1 MSIIDYIFFFFQN
14 RGRSLSMREVRSEH
28 LSKKLYVAMSIIIL
42 SLCSLS
48 IPLMVKSYNDYI
60 KANQALIEIQALQ
73 AVADLANKISRER
86 APANKV
92 MSSNQQ
98 DFAKHVLELKAY
110 RVNIDEQMRST
121 QKILKKSGFSNL
133 NLDLF
138 SQLEQ
143 ALAQG
148 RQQVDQYAALPR
160 EQRNAEKMDQAILK
174 MFTAWECSHDV
185 LKDVIAV
192 SEGKDTAISNFY
204 TQILLLADL
213 RDQAGRAASNVMAH
227 VTFEQPIP
235 ETNLARSLQTRK
247 QVMYLWELIDTLQPE
262 RDKTPEFKAL
272 HQAVYNEFLAK
283 GLLIVERLMN
293 ESIYHR
299 PYYLTGTQ
307 LTEVIVDKFTT
318 VVDLQNY
325 LLKYS
330 VEKATLEKRK
340 AKNVLL
346 TTVSISLV
354 SIIAALFTM
363 IYAQKRVFAPLIQ
376 AREILLDLSNS
387 SMRSNDL
394 ESKDQSAN
402 VHSLFTAIQQLKH
415 TLQQRDALEFRL
427 KNIAH
432 LDSLTGV
439 ANRYAL
445 NEYIKLLE
453 NQPTQF
459 SETCLMMMDIDYF
472 KQVNDVHGHLVGD
485 QVIQF
490 VAEKLKDNIRTSDL
504 LVRYGGDEFIVL
516 IENISMERALKIAEK
531 IRCEIYEAASMDS
544 TRSPDLSVTI
554 SIGVAIGAASW
565 TELLEKA
572 DRALFQ
578 AKEQGKNKVAS

>member
-1 MSIIDYIFFFFQN
+1 
-14 RGRSLSMREVRSEH
+14 MREIRSEY
-28 LSKKLYVAMSIIIL
+28 LSQKLYIAMSIIIL

-48 IPLMVKSYNDYI
+48 IPLIVKSYRDYN
-60 KANQALIEIQALQ
+60 KTNQALTEIQALQ

-86 APANKV
+86 APANKL

-98 DFAKHVLELKAY
+98 DFAKHVLELKLY
-110 RVNIDEQMRST
+110 RLTVDEQMKKT
-121 QKILKKSGFSNL
+121 LEVLKHSNL
-133 NLDLF
+133 PNLDL
-138 SQLEQ
+138 SLVDRLDE
-143 ALAQG
+143 ALTQG
-148 RQQVDQYAALPR
+148 RQQVDAYAALPR
-160 EQRNAEKMDQAILK
+160 EQRNAETMDQAILK
-174 MFTAWECSHDV
+174 MFNAWDRSHDV

-192 SEGKDTAISNFY
+192 SEGKDTAVSNFY
-204 TQILLLADL
+204 VQILLLADL

-227 VTFEQPIP
+227 VAFKQPIP

-262 RDKTPEFKAL
+262 RDKTEEFKVL

-307 LTEVIVDKFTT
+307 LTEAIVDKFST
-318 VVDLQNY
+318 VVELQKY

-330 VEKATLEKRK
+330 VEKATIEKRK
-340 AKNVLL
+340 AQNVLL
-346 TTVSISLV
+346 MTVSISLI
-354 SIIAALFTM
+354 SIFAALFTM
-363 IYAQKRVFAPLIQ
+363 IYARKRVFGPLIQ
-376 AREILLDLSNS
+376 AREILFDLSYS
-387 SMRSNDL
+387 SIRPNPMDT
-394 ESKDQSAN
+394 KDQPAN
-402 VHSLFTAIQQLKH
+402 MYSLFTAIQQLKQ

-459 SETCLMMMDIDYF
+459 SETCLMVIDIDHF
-472 KQVNDVHGHLVGD
+472 KQVNDVYGHLMGD

-490 VAEKLKDNIRTSDL
+490 VAEKLKENIRTSDL

-516 IENISMERALKIAEK
+516 IENVGMERALKIAEK
-531 IRCEIYEAASMDS
+531 IRSEIYEAKSVDNV
-544 TRSPDLSVTI
+544 RCPDLKVSI
-554 SIGVAIGAASW
+554 SIGVAIGATSW
-565 TELLEKA
+565 MALLEKA

>member
-1 MSIIDYIFFFFQN
+1 
-14 RGRSLSMREVRSEH
+14 MREIRSEY
-28 LSKKLYVAMSIIIL
+28 LSQKLYIAMSIIIL

-48 IPLMVKSYNDYI
+48 IPLIVKSYRDYN
-60 KANQALIEIQALQ
+60 KTNQALTEIQALQ

-86 APANKV
+86 APANKL

-98 DFAKHVLELKAY
+98 DFAKHVLELKLY
-110 RVNIDEQMRST
+110 RLTVDEQMKKT
-121 QKILKKSGFSNL
+121 LEVLKHSNL
-133 NLDLF
+133 PNLDL
-138 SQLEQ
+138 SLVDRLDE
-143 ALAQG
+143 ALTQG
-148 RQQVDQYAALPR
+148 RQQVDAYAALPR
-160 EQRNAEKMDQAILK
+160 EQRNAETMDQAILK
-174 MFTAWECSHDV
+174 MFNAWDRSHDV

-192 SEGKDTAISNFY
+192 SEGKDTAVSNFY
-204 TQILLLADL
+204 VQILLLADL

-227 VTFEQPIP
+227 VAFKQPIP

-262 RDKTPEFKAL
+262 RDKTEEFKVL

-307 LTEVIVDKFTT
+307 LTEAIVDKFST
-318 VVDLQNY
+318 VVELQNY

-330 VEKATLEKRK
+330 VEKAIIEKHK
-340 AKNVLL
+340 AQNILL
-346 TTVSISLV
+346 TTVGISLI
-354 SIIAALFTM
+354 SIFAALFTM
-363 IYAQKRVFAPLIQ
+363 IYARKRVFSPLIQ
-376 AREILLDLSNS
+376 AREILFDLSHS
-387 SMRSNDL
+387 SIRPNPMDT
-394 ESKDQSAN
+394 KDQPAN
-402 VHSLFTAIQQLKH
+402 MYSLFTAIQQLKQ

-459 SETCLMMMDIDYF
+459 SETCLMVIDIDHF
-472 KQVNDVHGHLVGD
+472 KQVNDVYGHLMGD

-490 VAEKLKDNIRTSDL
+490 VAEKLKENIRTSDL

-516 IENISMERALKIAEK
+516 IENVGMERALKIAEK
-531 IRCEIYEAASMDS
+531 IRSEIYEAKPLDNV
-544 TRSPDLSVTI
+544 RCPDLKVSI
-554 SIGVAIGAASW
+554 SIGVAIGATSW
-565 TELLEKA
+565 MALLEKA

-578 AKEQGKNKVAS
+578 AKEQGKNKVVAYSVDEVNESYYI

>member
-1 MSIIDYIFFFFQN
+1 
-14 RGRSLSMREVRSEH
+14 MREIRSEY
-28 LSKKLYVAMSIIIL
+28 LSQKLYIAMSIIIL

-48 IPLMVKSYNDYI
+48 IPLIVKSYRDYN
-60 KANQALIEIQALQ
+60 KTNQALTEIQALQ

-86 APANKV
+86 APANKL

-98 DFAKHVLELKAY
+98 DFARHVLELKLY
-110 RVNIDEQMRST
+110 RLTVDEQMKKT
-121 QKILKKSGFSNL
+121 LEVLKHSNL
-133 NLDLF
+133 PNLDLSLF
-138 SQLEQ
+138 DRLDE
-143 ALAQG
+143 ALTQG
-148 RQQVDQYAALPR
+148 RQQVDAYAALPR
-160 EQRNAEKMDQAILK
+160 EQRNAETMDQAILK
-174 MFTAWECSHDV
+174 MFSAWDRSHDV

-192 SEGKDTAISNFY
+192 SEGKDTAVSNFY
-204 TQILLLADL
+204 VQILLLADL

-227 VTFEQPIP
+227 VAFKQPIP
-235 ETNLARSLQTRK
+235 ETNLARSLQTRR

-262 RDKTPEFKAL
+262 RDKTEEFKVL

-307 LTEVIVDKFTT
+307 LTEAIVDKFST
-318 VVDLQNY
+318 VVELQNY

-330 VEKATLEKRK
+330 VEKAIIEKHK
-340 AKNVLL
+340 AQNILL
-346 TTVSISLV
+346 TTVGISLI
-354 SIIAALFTM
+354 SIFAALFTM
-363 IYAQKRVFAPLIQ
+363 IYARKRVFSPLIQ
-376 AREILLDLSNS
+376 AREILFDLSHS
-387 SMRSNDL
+387 SIRPNPMDT
-394 ESKDQSAN
+394 KDQPAN
-402 VHSLFTAIQQLKH
+402 MYSLFTAIQQLKQ

-459 SETCLMMMDIDYF
+459 SETCLMVIDIDHF
-472 KQVNDVHGHLVGD
+472 KQVNDVYGHLMGD

-490 VAEKLKDNIRTSDL
+490 VAEKLKENIRTSDL

-516 IENISMERALKIAEK
+516 IENIGMERALKIAEK
-531 IRCEIYEAASMDS
+531 IRSEIYEAKPLDNV
-544 TRSPDLSVTI
+544 RCPDLKVSI
-554 SIGVAIGAASW
+554 SIGVAIGATSW
-565 TELLEKA
+565 MALLEKA

>member
-1 MSIIDYIFFFFQN
+1 
-14 RGRSLSMREVRSEH
+14 MREIRSEY
-28 LSKKLYVAMSIIIL
+28 LSQKLYIAMSIIIL

-48 IPLMVKSYNDYI
+48 IPLIVKSYRDYN
-60 KANQALIEIQALQ
+60 KTNQALTEIQALQ

-86 APANKV
+86 APANKL

-98 DFAKHVLELKAY
+98 DFAKHVLELKLY
-110 RVNIDEQMRST
+110 RLTVDEQMKKT
-121 QKILKKSGFSNL
+121 LEVLKHSNL
-133 NLDLF
+133 PNLDL
-138 SQLEQ
+138 SLVDRLDE
-143 ALAQG
+143 ALTQG
-148 RQQVDQYAALPR
+148 RQQVDAYAALPR
-160 EQRNAEKMDQAILK
+160 EQRNAETMDQAILK
-174 MFTAWECSHDV
+174 MFSAWDRSHDV

-192 SEGKDTAISNFY
+192 SEGKDTAVSNFY
-204 TQILLLADL
+204 VQILLLADL

-227 VTFEQPIP
+227 VAFKQPIP

-262 RDKTPEFKAL
+262 RDKTEEFKVL

-307 LTEVIVDKFTT
+307 LTEAIVDKFST
-318 VVDLQNY
+318 VVELQNY

-330 VEKATLEKRK
+330 VEKAIIEKHK
-340 AKNVLL
+340 AQNILL
-346 TTVSISLV
+346 TTVGISLI
-354 SIIAALFTM
+354 SIFAALFTM
-363 IYAQKRVFAPLIQ
+363 SYARKRVFSPLIQ
-376 AREILLDLSNS
+376 AREILFDLSHS
-387 SMRSNDL
+387 SIRPNPMDT
-394 ESKDQSAN
+394 KDQPAN
-402 VHSLFTAIQQLKH
+402 MYSLFTAIQQLKQ

-459 SETCLMMMDIDYF
+459 SETCLMVIDIDHF
-472 KQVNDVHGHLVGD
+472 KQVNDVYGHLMGD

-490 VAEKLKDNIRTSDL
+490 VAEKLKENIRTSDL

-516 IENISMERALKIAEK
+516 IENVGMERALKIAEK
-531 IRCEIYEAASMDS
+531 IRAEIYEAKSVDNL
-544 TRSPDLSVTI
+544 RCPDLKVSISI
-554 SIGVAIGAASW
+554 SIGVAIGATSW
-565 TELLEKA
+565 MALLEKA

>member
-1 MSIIDYIFFFFQN
+1 
-14 RGRSLSMREVRSEH
+14 MREIRSEY
-28 LSKKLYVAMSIIIL
+28 LSQKLYIAMSIIIL

-48 IPLMVKSYNDYI
+48 IPLMVKSYRDYI
-60 KANQALIEIQALQ
+60 KTNQALTEIQALQ

-86 APANKV
+86 APANKL

-98 DFAKHVLELKAY
+98 DFAKHVLELKLY
-110 RVNIDEQMRST
+110 RLTVDEQMKKT
-121 QKILKKSGFSNL
+121 LEVLKHSNL
-133 NLDLF
+133 PNLDL
-138 SQLEQ
+138 SLVDRLDE
-143 ALAQG
+143 ALTQG
-148 RQQVDQYAALPR
+148 RQQVDAYAALPR
-160 EQRNAEKMDQAILK
+160 EQRNAENMDQAILK
-174 MFTAWECSHDV
+174 MFSAWDRSHDV

-192 SEGKDTAISNFY
+192 SEGKDTAVSNFY
-204 TQILLLADL
+204 VQILLLADL

-227 VTFEQPIP
+227 VAFKQPIP

-262 RDKTPEFKAL
+262 RDKTEEFKVL

-307 LTEVIVDKFTT
+307 LTEAIVDKFST
-318 VVDLQNY
+318 VVELQNY

-330 VEKATLEKRK
+330 VEKAIIEKHK
-340 AKNVLL
+340 AQNILL
-346 TTVSISLV
+346 TTVGISLI
-354 SIIAALFTM
+354 SIFAALFTM
-363 IYAQKRVFAPLIQ
+363 IYARKRVFSPLIQ
-376 AREILLDLSNS
+376 AREILFDLSHS
-387 SMRSNDL
+387 SIRPNPMDT
-394 ESKDQSAN
+394 KDQPAN
-402 VHSLFTAIQQLKH
+402 MYSLFTAIQQLKQ

-459 SETCLMMMDIDYF
+459 SETCLMVIDIDHF
-472 KQVNDVHGHLVGD
+472 KQVNDVYGHLMGD

-490 VAEKLKDNIRTSDL
+490 VAEKLKENIRTSDL

-516 IENISMERALKIAEK
+516 IENVGMERALKIAEK
-531 IRCEIYEAASMDS
+531 IRSEIYEAKSVDNV
-544 TRSPDLSVTI
+544 RCPDLKVSI
-554 SIGVAIGAASW
+554 SIGVAIGATSW
-565 TELLEKA
+565 MALLEKA

>member
-1 MSIIDYIFFFFQN
+1 
-14 RGRSLSMREVRSEH
+14 MREIRSEY
-28 LSKKLYVAMSIIIL
+28 LSQKLYIAMSIIIL

-48 IPLMVKSYNDYI
+48 IPLIVKSYRDYN
-60 KANQALIEIQALQ
+60 KTNQALTEIQALQ

-86 APANKV
+86 APANKL

-98 DFAKHVLELKAY
+98 DFAKHVLELKLY
-110 RVNIDEQMRST
+110 RLTVDEQMKKT
-121 QKILKKSGFSNL
+121 LEVLKHSNL
-133 NLDLF
+133 PNLDLSLF
-138 SQLEQ
+138 DRLDE
-143 ALAQG
+143 ALTQG
-148 RQQVDQYAALPR
+148 RQQVDAYAALPR
-160 EQRNAEKMDQAILK
+160 EQRNAETMDQAILK
-174 MFTAWECSHDV
+174 MFNAWDRSHDV

-192 SEGKDTAISNFY
+192 SEGKDTAVSNFY
-204 TQILLLADL
+204 VQILLLADL

-227 VTFEQPIP
+227 VAFKQPIP

-262 RDKTPEFKAL
+262 RDKTEEFKVL

-307 LTEVIVDKFTT
+307 LTEAIVDKFST
-318 VVDLQNY
+318 VVELQNY

-330 VEKATLEKRK
+330 VEKAIIEKHK
-340 AKNVLL
+340 AQNILL
-346 TTVSISLV
+346 TTVGISLI
-354 SIIAALFTM
+354 SIFAALFTM
-363 IYAQKRVFAPLIQ
+363 IYARKRVFSPLIQ
-376 AREILLDLSNS
+376 AREILFDLSHS
-387 SMRSNDL
+387 SIRPNPMDT
-394 ESKDQSAN
+394 KDQPAN
-402 VHSLFTAIQQLKH
+402 MYSLFTAIQQLKQ

-459 SETCLMMMDIDYF
+459 SETCLMVIDIDHF
-472 KQVNDVHGHLVGD
+472 KQVNDVYGHLMGD

-490 VAEKLKDNIRTSDL
+490 VAEKLKENIRTSDL

-516 IENISMERALKIAEK
+516 IENVGMERALKIAEK
-531 IRCEIYEAASMDS
+531 IRSEIYEAKSVDNV
-544 TRSPDLSVTI
+544 RCPDLKVSI
-554 SIGVAIGAASW
+554 SIGVVIGATSW
-565 TELLEKA
+565 MALLEKA

-578 AKEQGKNKVAS
+578 AKEQGKNKVVAYSVDEVNESYYI

>member
-1 MSIIDYIFFFFQN
+1 
-14 RGRSLSMREVRSEH
+14 MRKIRSEY
-28 LSKKLYVAMSIIIL
+28 LSQKLYIAMSIIIM

-48 IPLMVKSYNDYI
+48 IPLIVKSYRDYN
-60 KANQALIEIQALQ
+60 KTNQALTEIQALQ

-86 APANKV
+86 APANKL

-98 DFAKHVLELKAY
+98 DFAKHVLELKLY
-110 RVNIDEQMRST
+110 RLTVDEQMKKT
-121 QKILKKSGFSNL
+121 LEVLKHSNL
-133 NLDLF
+133 PNLDLSLF
-138 SQLEQ
+138 DRLDE
-143 ALAQG
+143 ALTQG
-148 RQQVDQYAALPR
+148 RQQVDAYAALPR
-160 EQRNAEKMDQAILK
+160 EQRNAETMDQAILK
-174 MFTAWECSHDV
+174 MFNAWDRSHDV

-192 SEGKDTAISNFY
+192 SEGKDTAVSNFY
-204 TQILLLADL
+204 VQILLLADL

-227 VTFEQPIP
+227 VAFKQPIP

-262 RDKTPEFKAL
+262 RDKTEEFKVL

-307 LTEVIVDKFTT
+307 LTEAIVDKFST
-318 VVDLQNY
+318 VVELQNY

-330 VEKATLEKRK
+330 VEKAIIEKHK
-340 AKNVLL
+340 AQNILL
-346 TTVSISLV
+346 TTVGISLI
-354 SIIAALFTM
+354 SIFAALFTM
-363 IYAQKRVFAPLIQ
+363 IYARKRVFSPLIQ
-376 AREILLDLSNS
+376 AREILFDLSHS
-387 SMRSNDL
+387 SIRPNPMDT
-394 ESKDQSAN
+394 KDQPAN
-402 VHSLFTAIQQLKH
+402 MYSLFTAIQQLKQ

-459 SETCLMMMDIDYF
+459 SETCLMVIDIDHF
-472 KQVNDVHGHLVGD
+472 KQVNDVYGHLMGD

-490 VAEKLKDNIRTSDL
+490 VAEKLKENIRTSDL

-516 IENISMERALKIAEK
+516 IENVGMERALKIAEK
-531 IRCEIYEAASMDS
+531 IRSEIYEAKSVDS
-544 TRSPDLSVTI
+544 VRCPDLKVSI
-554 SIGVAIGAASW
+554 SIGVAIGATSW
-565 TELLEKA
+565 MALLEKA

>member
-1 MSIIDYIFFFFQN
+1 
-14 RGRSLSMREVRSEH
+14 MREIRSEY
-28 LSKKLYVAMSIIIL
+28 LSQKLYIAMSIIIL

-48 IPLMVKSYNDYI
+48 IPLMVKSYRDYI
-60 KANQALIEIQALQ
+60 KTNQALTEIQALQ

-86 APANKV
+86 APANKL

-98 DFAKHVLELKAY
+98 DFAKHVLELKLY
-110 RVNIDEQMRST
+110 RLTVDEQMKKT
-121 QKILKKSGFSNL
+121 LEVLKHSNL
-133 NLDLF
+133 PNLDLSLF
-138 SQLEQ
+138 DRLDE
-143 ALAQG
+143 ALMQG
-148 RQQVDQYAALPR
+148 RQQVDAYAALPR
-160 EQRNAEKMDQAILK
+160 EQRNAEKMDQAILE
-174 MFTAWECSHDV
+174 MFNAWEHSHDV

-192 SEGKDTAISNFY
+192 SEGKDTAVSNFY
-204 TQILLLADL
+204 VQILLLADL

-227 VTFEQPIP
+227 VAFKQPIP

-262 RDKTPEFKAL
+262 RDKTEEFKVL

-307 LTEVIVDKFTT
+307 LTEAIVDKFST
-318 VVDLQNY
+318 VVELQNY

-330 VEKATLEKRK
+330 VEKAIIEKHK
-340 AKNVLL
+340 AQNILL
-346 TTVSISLV
+346 TTVGISLI
-354 SIIAALFTM
+354 SIFAALFTM
-363 IYAQKRVFAPLIQ
+363 IYARKRVFSPLIQ
-376 AREILLDLSNS
+376 AREILFDLSHS
-387 SMRSNDL
+387 SIRPNPMDT
-394 ESKDQSAN
+394 KDQPAN
-402 VHSLFTAIQQLKH
+402 VYSLFTAIQQLKQ

-439 ANRYAL
+439 ANCYAL

-459 SETCLMMMDIDYF
+459 SETCLMVIDIDHF
-472 KQVNDVHGHLVGD
+472 KQVNDVYGHLMGD

-490 VAEKLKDNIRTSDL
+490 VAEKLKENIRTSDL

-516 IENISMERALKIAEK
+516 IENVGMERALKIAEK
-531 IRCEIYEAASMDS
+531 IRSEIYEAKSVDNV
-544 TRSPDLSVTI
+544 RCPDLKVSI
-554 SIGVAIGAASW
+554 SIGVAIGATSW
-565 TELLEKA
+565 MALLEKA

>member
-1 MSIIDYIFFFFQN
+1 
-14 RGRSLSMREVRSEH
+14 MREIRSEY
-28 LSKKLYVAMSIIIL
+28 LSQKLYIAMSIIIL

-48 IPLMVKSYNDYI
+48 IPLMVKSYRDYI
-60 KANQALIEIQALQ
+60 KTNQALTEIQALQ

-86 APANKV
+86 APANKL

-98 DFAKHVLELKAY
+98 DFAQHVLELKLY
-110 RVNIDEQMRST
+110 RLTVDEQM
-121 QKILKKSGFSNL
+121 QKTLEVLKHSNL
-133 NLDLF
+133 PNLDLSLF
-138 SQLEQ
+138 DRLDE
-143 ALAQG
+143 ALTQG
-148 RQQVDQYAALPR
+148 RQQVDAYAALPR
-160 EQRNAEKMDQAILK
+160 EQRNAETMDQAILK
-174 MFTAWECSHDV
+174 MFNAWDRSHDV

-192 SEGKDTAISNFY
+192 SEGKDTAVSNFY
-204 TQILLLADL
+204 VQILLLADL

-227 VTFEQPIP
+227 VAFKQPIP

-262 RDKTPEFKAL
+262 RDKTEEFKVL

-307 LTEVIVDKFTT
+307 LTEAIVDKFST
-318 VVDLQNY
+318 VVELQNY

-330 VEKATLEKRK
+330 VEKAIIEKHK
-340 AKNVLL
+340 AQNILL
-346 TTVSISLV
+346 TTVGISLI
-354 SIIAALFTM
+354 SIFAALFTM
-363 IYAQKRVFAPLIQ
+363 IYARKRVFSPLIQ
-376 AREILLDLSNS
+376 AREILFDLSHS
-387 SMRSNDL
+387 SIRPNPMDT
-394 ESKDQSAN
+394 KDQPAN
-402 VHSLFTAIQQLKH
+402 MYSLFTAIQQLKQ

-459 SETCLMMMDIDYF
+459 SETCLMVIDIDHF
-472 KQVNDVHGHLVGD
+472 KQVNDVYGHLIGD

-490 VAEKLKDNIRTSDL
+490 VAEKLKENIRTSDL

-516 IENISMERALKIAEK
+516 IENVGMERALKIAEK
-531 IRCEIYEAASMDS
+531 IRSEIYEAKSVDNV
-544 TRSPDLSVTI
+544 RCPDLKVSI
-554 SIGVAIGAASW
+554 SIGVAIGATSW
-565 TELLEKA
+565 MALLEKA

-578 AKEQGKNKVAS
+578 AKEQGKNKVVAYSVDEVNESYYI

>member
-1 MSIIDYIFFFFQN
+1 
-14 RGRSLSMREVRSEH
+14 MREIRSEY
-28 LSKKLYVAMSIIIL
+28 LSQKLYIAMSIIIL

-48 IPLMVKSYNDYI
+48 IPLIVKSYRDYN
-60 KANQALIEIQALQ
+60 KTNQALTEIQALQ

-86 APANKV
+86 APANKL

-98 DFAKHVLELKAY
+98 DFAQHVLELKLY
-110 RVNIDEQMRST
+110 RLTVDEQM
-121 QKILKKSGFSNL
+121 QKTLEVLKHSNL
-133 NLDLF
+133 PNLDLSLF
-138 SQLEQ
+138 DHLDE
-143 ALAQG
+143 ALTQG
-148 RQQVDQYAALPR
+148 RQQVDAYAALPR
-160 EQRNAEKMDQAILK
+160 EQRNAETMDQAILK
-174 MFTAWECSHDV
+174 MFNAWDRSHDV

-192 SEGKDTAISNFY
+192 SEGKDTAVSNFY
-204 TQILLLADL
+204 VQILLLADL

-227 VTFEQPIP
+227 VAFKQPIP

-262 RDKTPEFKAL
+262 RDKTEEFKVL

-307 LTEVIVDKFTT
+307 LTEAIVDKFST
-318 VVDLQNY
+318 VVELQNY

-330 VEKATLEKRK
+330 VQKAIIEKHK
-340 AKNVLL
+340 AQNILL
-346 TTVSISLV
+346 TTVGISLI
-354 SIIAALFTM
+354 SIFAVLFTM
-363 IYAQKRVFAPLIQ
+363 IYARKRVFSPLIQ
-376 AREILLDLSNS
+376 AREILFDLSHS
-387 SMRSNDL
+387 SIRPNPMDT
-394 ESKDQSAN
+394 KDQPAN
-402 VHSLFTAIQQLKH
+402 MYSLFTAIQQLKQ

-459 SETCLMMMDIDYF
+459 SETCLMVIDIDHF
-472 KQVNDVHGHLVGD
+472 KQVNDVYGHLMGD

-490 VAEKLKDNIRTSDL
+490 VAEKLKENIRTSDL

-516 IENISMERALKIAEK
+516 IENVGMERALKIAEK
-531 IRCEIYEAASMDS
+531 IRSEIYEAKSVDNV
-544 TRSPDLSVTI
+544 RCPDLKVSI
-554 SIGVAIGAASW
+554 SIGVAIGATSW
-565 TELLEKA
+565 MALLEKA

-578 AKEQGKNKVAS
+578 AKEQGKNKVVAYSVDEVNESYYI

>member
-1 MSIIDYIFFFFQN
+1 
-14 RGRSLSMREVRSEH
+14 MREIRSEY
-28 LSKKLYVAMSIIIL
+28 LSQKLYIAMSIIIL

-48 IPLMVKSYNDYI
+48 IPLMVKSYRDYI
-60 KANQALIEIQALQ
+60 KTNQALTEIQALQ

-86 APANKV
+86 APANKL

-98 DFAKHVLELKAY
+98 DFAKHVLELKLY
-110 RVNIDEQMRST
+110 RLTVDEQM
-121 QKILKKSGFSNL
+121 QKTLEVLKHSNL
-133 NLDLF
+133 PNSDLSLFDRLD
-138 SQLEQ
+138 E
-143 ALAQG
+143 ALTQG
-148 RQQVDQYAALPR
+148 RQQVDAYAALPR
-160 EQRNAEKMDQAILK
+160 EQRNAETMDQAILK
-174 MFTAWECSHDV
+174 MFSAWDRSHDV

-192 SEGKDTAISNFY
+192 SEGKDTAVSNFY
-204 TQILLLADL
+204 VQILLLADL

-227 VTFEQPIP
+227 VAFKQPIP

-262 RDKTPEFKAL
+262 RDKTEEFKVL

-307 LTEVIVDKFTT
+307 LTEAIVDKFST
-318 VVDLQNY
+318 VVELQNY

-330 VEKATLEKRK
+330 VEKAIIEKHK
-340 AKNVLL
+340 AQNILL
-346 TTVSISLV
+346 TTVGISLI
-354 SIIAALFTM
+354 SIFAALFTM
-363 IYAQKRVFAPLIQ
+363 IYARKRVFSPLIQ
-376 AREILLDLSNS
+376 AREILLDLSHS
-387 SMRSNDL
+387 SIRPNPMDT
-394 ESKDQSAN
+394 KDQPAN
-402 VHSLFTAIQQLKH
+402 MYSLFTAIQQLKQ

-459 SETCLMMMDIDYF
+459 SETCLMVIDIDHF
-472 KQVNDVHGHLVGD
+472 KQVNDVYGHLMGD

-490 VAEKLKDNIRTSDL
+490 VAEKLKENIRTSDL

-516 IENISMERALKIAEK
+516 IENVGMERALKIAEK
-531 IRCEIYEAASMDS
+531 IRSEIYEAKSVDNV
-544 TRSPDLSVTI
+544 RCPDLKVSI
-554 SIGVAIGAASW
+554 SIGVAIGATTWMA
-565 TELLEKA
+565 LLEKA

-578 AKEQGKNKVAS
+578 AKEQGKNKVVAYSVDEVNESYYI

>member
-1 MSIIDYIFFFFQN
+1 
-14 RGRSLSMREVRSEH
+14 MREIRSEY
-28 LSKKLYVAMSIIIL
+28 LSQKLYIAMSIIIL

-48 IPLMVKSYNDYI
+48 IPLMVKSYRDYI
-60 KANQALIEIQALQ
+60 KTNQALTEIQALQ

-86 APANKV
+86 APANKL

-98 DFAKHVLELKAY
+98 DFAKHVLELKLY
-110 RVNIDEQMRST
+110 RLTVDEQMKKT
-121 QKILKKSGFSNL
+121 LEVLKHSNL
-133 NLDLF
+133 PNLDLSLF
-138 SQLEQ
+138 DRLDE
-143 ALAQG
+143 ALMQG
-148 RQQVDQYAALPR
+148 RQQVDAYAALPR
-160 EQRNAEKMDQAILK
+160 EQRNAEKMDQAILE
-174 MFTAWECSHDV
+174 MFNAWEHSHDV

-192 SEGKDTAISNFY
+192 SEGKDTAVSNFY
-204 TQILLLADL
+204 VQILLLADL

-227 VTFEQPIP
+227 VAFKQPIP

-262 RDKTPEFKAL
+262 RDKTEEFKVL

-307 LTEVIVDKFTT
+307 LTEAIVDKFST
-318 VVDLQNY
+318 VVELQNY

-330 VEKATLEKRK
+330 VEKAIIEKHK
-340 AKNVLL
+340 AQNILL
-346 TTVSISLV
+346 TTVGISLI
-354 SIIAALFTM
+354 SIFAALFTM
-363 IYAQKRVFAPLIQ
+363 IYARKRVFSPLIQ
-376 AREILLDLSNS
+376 AREILFDLSHS
-387 SMRSNDL
+387 SIRPNPMDT
-394 ESKDQSAN
+394 KDQPAN
-402 VHSLFTAIQQLKH
+402 VYSLFTAIQQLKQ

-459 SETCLMMMDIDYF
+459 SETCLMVIDIDHF
-472 KQVNDVHGHLVGD
+472 KQVNDVYGHLMGD

-490 VAEKLKDNIRTSDL
+490 VAEKLKENIRTSDL

-516 IENISMERALKIAEK
+516 IENVGMERALKIAEK
-531 IRCEIYEAASMDS
+531 IRSEIYEAKSVDNV
-544 TRSPDLSVTI
+544 RCPDLKVSI
-554 SIGVAIGAASW
+554 SIGVAIGATSW
-565 TELLEKA
+565 MALLEKS

>member
-1 MSIIDYIFFFFQN
+1 
-14 RGRSLSMREVRSEH
+14 MREIRSEY
-28 LSKKLYVAMSIIIL
+28 LSQKLYIAMSIIIL

-48 IPLMVKSYNDYI
+48 IPLIVKSYRDYN
-60 KANQALIEIQALQ
+60 KTNQALTEIQALQ

-86 APANKV
+86 APANKL

-98 DFAKHVLELKAY
+98 DFAQHVLELKLY
-110 RVNIDEQMRST
+110 RLTVDEQM
-121 QKILKKSGFSNL
+121 QKTLEVLKHSNL
-133 NLDLF
+133 PNLDLSLF
-138 SQLEQ
+138 DRLDE
-143 ALAQG
+143 ALTQG
-148 RQQVDQYAALPR
+148 RQQVDAYAALPR
-160 EQRNAEKMDQAILK
+160 EQRNAETMDQAILK
-174 MFTAWECSHDV
+174 MFNAWDRSHDV

-192 SEGKDTAISNFY
+192 SEGKDTAVSNFY
-204 TQILLLADL
+204 VQILLLADL

-227 VTFEQPIP
+227 VAFKQPIP

-262 RDKTPEFKAL
+262 RDKTEEFKVL

-307 LTEVIVDKFTT
+307 LTEAIVDKFST
-318 VVDLQNY
+318 VVELQNY

-330 VEKATLEKRK
+330 VEKAIIEKHK
-340 AKNVLL
+340 AQNILL
-346 TTVSISLV
+346 TTVGISLI
-354 SIIAALFTM
+354 SIFAALFTM
-363 IYAQKRVFAPLIQ
+363 IYARKRVFSPLIQ
-376 AREILLDLSNS
+376 AREILFDLSHS
-387 SMRSNDL
+387 SIRPNPMDT
-394 ESKDQSAN
+394 KDQPAN
-402 VHSLFTAIQQLKH
+402 VYSLFTAIQQLKQ

-459 SETCLMMMDIDYF
+459 SETCLMVIDIDHF
-472 KQVNDVHGHLVGD
+472 KQVNDVYGHLMGD

-490 VAEKLKDNIRTSDL
+490 VAEKLKENIRTSDL

-516 IENISMERALKIAEK
+516 IENVGMERALKIAEK
-531 IRCEIYEAASMDS
+531 IRSEIYEAKSVDNV
-544 TRSPDLSVTI
+544 RCPDLKVSI
-554 SIGVAIGAASW
+554 SIGVAIGATSW
-565 TELLEKA
+565 MALLEKA

>member
-1 MSIIDYIFFFFQN
+1 
-14 RGRSLSMREVRSEH
+14 MREIRSEY
-28 LSKKLYVAMSIIIL
+28 LSQKLYIAMSIIIL

-48 IPLMVKSYNDYI
+48 IPLMVKSYRDYI
-60 KANQALIEIQALQ
+60 KTNQALTEIQALQ

-86 APANKV
+86 APANKL

-98 DFAKHVLELKAY
+98 DFAKHVLELKLY
-110 RVNIDEQMRST
+110 RLTVDEQM
-121 QKILKKSGFSNL
+121 QKTLDVLKHSNL
-133 NLDLF
+133 PNLDLSLF
-138 SQLEQ
+138 DRLDE
-143 ALAQG
+143 ALTQG
-148 RQQVDQYAALPR
+148 RQQVDAYAALPR
-160 EQRNAEKMDQAILK
+160 EQRNAETMDQAILK
-174 MFTAWECSHDV
+174 MFSAWDRSHDV

-192 SEGKDTAISNFY
+192 SEGKDTAVSNFY
-204 TQILLLADL
+204 VQILLLADL

-227 VTFEQPIP
+227 VAFKQPIP

-262 RDKTPEFKAL
+262 RDKTEEFKVL

-307 LTEVIVDKFTT
+307 LTEAIVDKFST
-318 VVDLQNY
+318 VVELQNY

-330 VEKATLEKRK
+330 VEKAIIEKHK
-340 AKNVLL
+340 AQNILL
-346 TTVSISLV
+346 TTVSISLI
-354 SIIAALFTM
+354 SIFAALFTM
-363 IYAQKRVFAPLIQ
+363 IYARKRVFSPLIQ
-376 AREILLDLSNS
+376 AREILFDLSHS
-387 SMRSNDL
+387 SIRPNPMDT
-394 ESKDQSAN
+394 KDQPAN
-402 VHSLFTAIQQLKH
+402 MYSLFTAIQQLKQ

-459 SETCLMMMDIDYF
+459 SETCLMVIDIDHF
-472 KQVNDVHGHLVGD
+472 KQVNDVYGHLMGD

-490 VAEKLKDNIRTSDL
+490 VAEKLKENIRTSDL

-516 IENISMERALKIAEK
+516 IENVGMERALKIAEK
-531 IRCEIYEAASMDS
+531 IRSEIYEAKSVDS
-544 TRSPDLSVTI
+544 VRCPDLKVSI
-554 SIGVAIGAASW
+554 SIGVAIGATSW
-565 TELLEKA
+565 MALVEKA
-572 DRALFQ
+572 DHALFQ
-578 AKEQGKNKVAS
+578 AKEQGKNKVVAYSVDEVNESYYI

>member
-1 MSIIDYIFFFFQN
+1 
-14 RGRSLSMREVRSEH
+14 MREIRSEY
-28 LSKKLYVAMSIIIL
+28 LSQKLYIAMSIIIL

-48 IPLMVKSYNDYI
+48 IPLMVKSYRDYI
-60 KANQALIEIQALQ
+60 KTNQALTEIQALQ

-86 APANKV
+86 APANKL

-98 DFAKHVLELKAY
+98 DFAKHVLELKLY
-110 RVNIDEQMRST
+110 RLTVDEQM
-121 QKILKKSGFSNL
+121 QKTLEVLKHSNL
-133 NLDLF
+133 PNLDLSLF
-138 SQLEQ
+138 DRLDE
-143 ALAQG
+143 ALTQG
-148 RQQVDQYAALPR
+148 RQQVDAYAALPR
-160 EQRNAEKMDQAILK
+160 EQRNAETMDQAILK
-174 MFTAWECSHDV
+174 MFSAWDRSHDV

-192 SEGKDTAISNFY
+192 SEGKDTAVSNFY
-204 TQILLLADL
+204 VQILLLADL

-227 VTFEQPIP
+227 VAFKQPIP

-262 RDKTPEFKAL
+262 RDKTEEFKVL

-307 LTEVIVDKFTT
+307 LTEAIVDKFST
-318 VVDLQNY
+318 VVELQNY

-330 VEKATLEKRK
+330 VEKAIIEKHK
-340 AKNVLL
+340 AQNILL
-346 TTVSISLV
+346 TTVGISLI
-354 SIIAALFTM
+354 SIFAALFTM
-363 IYAQKRVFAPLIQ
+363 IYARKRVFSPLIQ
-376 AREILLDLSNS
+376 AREILFDLSHS
-387 SMRSNDL
+387 SLRPNPMDT
-394 ESKDQSAN
+394 KDQPAN
-402 VHSLFTAIQQLKH
+402 VYSLFAAIQQLKQ

-459 SETCLMMMDIDYF
+459 SETCLMVIDIDHF
-472 KQVNDVHGHLVGD
+472 KQVNDVYGHLMGD

-490 VAEKLKDNIRTSDL
+490 VAEKLKENIRTSDL

-516 IENISMERALKIAEK
+516 IENVGMERALKIAEK
-531 IRCEIYEAASMDS
+531 IRSEIYEAKPVDNV
-544 TRSPDLSVTI
+544 RCPDLKVSI
-554 SIGVAIGAASW
+554 SIGVAIGATSW
-565 TELLEKA
+565 MALLEKA

-578 AKEQGKNKVAS
+578 AKEQGKNKVVAYSVGEVNESYYI

>member
-1 MSIIDYIFFFFQN
+1 
-14 RGRSLSMREVRSEH
+14 MREIRSEY
-28 LSKKLYVAMSIIIL
+28 LSQKLYIAMSIIIL

-48 IPLMVKSYNDYI
+48 IPLIVKSYRDYN
-60 KANQALIEIQALQ
+60 KTNQALTEIQALQ

-86 APANKV
+86 APANKL

-98 DFAKHVLELKAY
+98 DFAKHVLELKLY
-110 RVNIDEQMRST
+110 RLTVDEQMKKT
-121 QKILKKSGFSNL
+121 LEVLKHSNL
-133 NLDLF
+133 PNLDLSLF
-138 SQLEQ
+138 DRLDE
-143 ALAQG
+143 ALTQG
-148 RQQVDQYAALPR
+148 RQQVDAYAALPR
-160 EQRNAEKMDQAILK
+160 EQRNAETMDQAILK
-174 MFTAWECSHDV
+174 MFNAWDRSHDV

-192 SEGKDTAISNFY
+192 SEGKDTAVSNFY
-204 TQILLLADL
+204 VQILLLADL

-227 VTFEQPIP
+227 VAFKQPIP
-235 ETNLARSLQTRK
+235 ETNLARSLQTRR

-262 RDKTPEFKAL
+262 RDKTEEFKVL

-307 LTEVIVDKFTT
+307 LTEAIVDKFST
-318 VVDLQNY
+318 VVELQNY

-330 VEKATLEKRK
+330 VEKAIIEKHK
-340 AKNVLL
+340 AQNILL
-346 TTVSISLV
+346 TTVGISLI
-354 SIIAALFTM
+354 SIFAALFTM
-363 IYAQKRVFAPLIQ
+363 IYARKRVFSPLIQ
-376 AREILLDLSNS
+376 AREILFDLSHS
-387 SMRSNDL
+387 SIRPNPMDT
-394 ESKDQSAN
+394 KDQPAN
-402 VHSLFTAIQQLKH
+402 MYSLFTAIQQLKQ

-459 SETCLMMMDIDYF
+459 SETCLMVIDIDHF
-472 KQVNDVHGHLVGD
+472 KQVNDVYGHLMGD

-490 VAEKLKDNIRTSDL
+490 VAEKLKENIRTSDL

-516 IENISMERALKIAEK
+516 IENVGMERALKIAEK
-531 IRCEIYEAASMDS
+531 IRSEIYEAKSVDDV
-544 TRSPDLSVTI
+544 RCGDLKVSISISI
-554 SIGVAIGAASW
+554 SIGVAIGATSW
-565 TELLEKA
+565 MALLEKA

>member
-1 MSIIDYIFFFFQN
+1 
-14 RGRSLSMREVRSEH
+14 MREIRSEY
-28 LSKKLYVAMSIIIL
+28 LSQKLYIAMSIIIL

-86 APANKV
+86 APANKL

-98 DFAKHVLELKAY
+98 DFAKHVLELKLY
-110 RVNIDEQMRST
+110 RLTVDEQM
-121 QKILKKSGFSNL
+121 QKTLDVLKHSNL
-133 NLDLF
+133 PNLDLSLF
-138 SQLEQ
+138 DRLDE
-143 ALAQG
+143 ALTQG
-148 RQQVDQYAALPR
+148 RQQVDAYAALPR
-160 EQRNAEKMDQAILK
+160 EQRNAEKMDQAILE
-174 MFTAWECSHDV
+174 MFNAWEHSHDV

-192 SEGKDTAISNFY
+192 SGGKDTAISNFY

-227 VTFEQPIP
+227 VAFKQPIP

-262 RDKTPEFKAL
+262 RDKTQEFREL

-307 LTEVIVDKFTT
+307 LTEAIVDKFST
-318 VVDLQNY
+318 VVELQKY

-330 VEKATLEKRK
+330 VEKATIEKRK
-340 AKNVLL
+340 AQNVLL
-346 TTVSISLV
+346 MTVSISLI
-354 SIIAALFTM
+354 SIFAALFTM
-363 IYAQKRVFAPLIQ
+363 IYARKRVFSPLIQ
-376 AREILLDLSNS
+376 AREILFDLSHS
-387 SMRSNDL
+387 SLRPNPMDT
-394 ESKDQSAN
+394 KDQPAN
-402 VHSLFTAIQQLKH
+402 VYSLFAAIQQLKQ

-459 SETCLMMMDIDYF
+459 SETCLMVIDIDHF
-472 KQVNDVHGHLVGD
+472 KQVNDVYGHLMGD

-490 VAEKLKDNIRTSDL
+490 VAEKLKENIRTSDL

-516 IENISMERALKIAEK
+516 IENIGMERALKIAEK
-531 IRCEIYEAASMDS
+531 IRSEIYEAKSVDNV
-544 TRSPDLSVTI
+544 RCPDLKVSI
-554 SIGVAIGAASW
+554 SIGVAIGATSW
-565 TELLEKA
+565 MALLEKA

-578 AKEQGKNKVAS
+578 AKEQGKNKVVAYSVDEVNESYYI

>member
-1 MSIIDYIFFFFQN
+1 
-14 RGRSLSMREVRSEH
+14 MREIRSEY
-28 LSKKLYVAMSIIIL
+28 LSQKLYIAMSIIIL

-48 IPLMVKSYNDYI
+48 IPLIVKSYRDYI
-60 KANQALIEIQALQ
+60 KTNQALTEIQALQ

-86 APANKV
+86 APANKL

-98 DFAKHVLELKAY
+98 DFAKHVLELKLY
-110 RVNIDEQMRST
+110 RLTVDEQMKKT
-121 QKILKKSGFSNL
+121 LEVLKHSNL
-133 NLDLF
+133 PNLDL
-138 SQLEQ
+138 SLVDRLDE
-143 ALAQG
+143 ALTQG
-148 RQQVDQYAALPR
+148 RQQVDAYAALPR
-160 EQRNAEKMDQAILK
+160 EQRNAETMDQAILK
-174 MFTAWECSHDV
+174 MFSAWDRSHDV

-192 SEGKDTAISNFY
+192 SEGKDTAVSNFY
-204 TQILLLADL
+204 VQILLLANL

-227 VTFEQPIP
+227 VAFKQPIP

-262 RDKTPEFKAL
+262 RDKTEEFKVL

-307 LTEVIVDKFTT
+307 LTEAIVDKFST
-318 VVDLQNY
+318 VVELQNY

-330 VEKATLEKRK
+330 VEKAIIEKHK
-340 AKNVLL
+340 AQNILL
-346 TTVSISLV
+346 TTVGISLI
-354 SIIAALFTM
+354 SIFAALFTM
-363 IYAQKRVFAPLIQ
+363 IYARKRVFSPLIQ
-376 AREILLDLSNS
+376 AREILFDLSHS
-387 SMRSNDL
+387 SLRPNPMDT
-394 ESKDQSAN
+394 KDQPAN
-402 VHSLFTAIQQLKH
+402 VYSLFAAIQQLKQ
-415 TLQQRDALEFRL
+415 TLQQRDTLEFRL

-459 SETCLMMMDIDYF
+459 SETCLMVIDIDHF
-472 KQVNDVHGHLVGD
+472 KQVNDVYGHLMGD
-485 QVIQF
+485 QVIQC
-490 VAEKLKDNIRTSDL
+490 VAEKLKENIRTSDL

-516 IENISMERALKIAEK
+516 IENVGMERALKIAEK
-531 IRCEIYEAASMDS
+531 IRSEIYEAKSVDNV
-544 TRSPDLSVTI
+544 RCPDLKVSI
-554 SIGVAIGAASW
+554 SIGVAIGATSW
-565 TELLEKA
+565 MALLEKA

>member
-1 MSIIDYIFFFFQN
+1 
-14 RGRSLSMREVRSEH
+14 MREIRSEY
-28 LSKKLYVAMSIIIL
+28 LSQKLYIAMSIIIL

-48 IPLMVKSYNDYI
+48 IPLIVKSYRDYN
-60 KANQALIEIQALQ
+60 KTNQALTEIQALQ

-86 APANKV
+86 APANKL

-98 DFAKHVLELKAY
+98 DFAKHVLELKLY
-110 RVNIDEQMRST
+110 RLTVDEQMKKT
-121 QKILKKSGFSNL
+121 LEVLKHSNL
-133 NLDLF
+133 PNLDL
-138 SQLEQ
+138 SLVDRLDE
-143 ALAQG
+143 ALTQG
-148 RQQVDQYAALPR
+148 RQQVDAYAALPR
-160 EQRNAEKMDQAILK
+160 EQRNAETMDQAILK
-174 MFTAWECSHDV
+174 MFSAWDRSHDV

-192 SEGKDTAISNFY
+192 SEGKDTAVSNFY
-204 TQILLLADL
+204 VQILLLADL

-227 VTFEQPIP
+227 VAFKQPIP

-262 RDKTPEFKAL
+262 PDKTEEFKVL

-307 LTEVIVDKFTT
+307 LTEAIVDKFST
-318 VVDLQNY
+318 VVELQNY

-330 VEKATLEKRK
+330 VEKAIIEKHK
-340 AKNVLL
+340 AQNILL
-346 TTVSISLV
+346 TTVGISLI
-354 SIIAALFTM
+354 SIFAALFTM
-363 IYAQKRVFAPLIQ
+363 IYARKRVFSPLIQ
-376 AREILLDLSNS
+376 AREILFDLSHS
-387 SMRSNDL
+387 SLRPNPMDT
-394 ESKDQSAN
+394 KDQPAN
-402 VHSLFTAIQQLKH
+402 VYSLFAAIQQLKQ

-459 SETCLMMMDIDYF
+459 SETCLMVIDIDHF
-472 KQVNDVHGHLVGD
+472 KQVNDVYGHLMGD

-490 VAEKLKDNIRTSDL
+490 VAEKLKENIRTSDL

-516 IENISMERALKIAEK
+516 IENVGMERALKIAEK
-531 IRCEIYEAASMDS
+531 IRSEIYEAKPLDNV
-544 TRSPDLSVTI
+544 RCPDLKVSI
-554 SIGVAIGAASW
+554 SIGVAIGATSW
-565 TELLEKA
+565 MALLEKA

-578 AKEQGKNKVAS
+578 AKEQGKNKVVAYSVGEVNKSYYI

>member
-1 MSIIDYIFFFFQN
+1 
-14 RGRSLSMREVRSEH
+14 MREIRSEY
-28 LSKKLYVAMSIIIL
+28 LSQKLYIAMSIIIL

-48 IPLMVKSYNDYI
+48 IPLIVKSYRDYN
-60 KANQALIEIQALQ
+60 KTNQALTEIQALQ

-86 APANKV
+86 APANKL

-98 DFAKHVLELKAY
+98 DFAKHVLELKLY
-110 RVNIDEQMRST
+110 RLTVDEQMKKT
-121 QKILKKSGFSNL
+121 LEVLKHSNL
-133 NLDLF
+133 PNLDL
-138 SQLEQ
+138 SLVDRLDE
-143 ALAQG
+143 ALTQG
-148 RQQVDQYAALPR
+148 RQQVDAYAALPR
-160 EQRNAEKMDQAILK
+160 EQRNAETMDQAILK
-174 MFTAWECSHDV
+174 MFNAWDRSHDV

-192 SEGKDTAISNFY
+192 SEGKDTAVSNFY
-204 TQILLLADL
+204 VQILLLADL

-227 VTFEQPIP
+227 VAFKQPIP

-262 RDKTPEFKAL
+262 RDKTEEFKVL

-307 LTEVIVDKFTT
+307 LTEAIVDKFST
-318 VVDLQNY
+318 VVELQNY

-330 VEKATLEKRK
+330 VEKAIIEKHK
-340 AKNVLL
+340 AQNILL
-346 TTVSISLV
+346 TTVGISLI
-354 SIIAALFTM
+354 SIFAALFTM
-363 IYAQKRVFAPLIQ
+363 IYARKRVFSPLIQ
-376 AREILLDLSNS
+376 AREILFDLSHS
-387 SMRSNDL
+387 SIRPNPMDT
-394 ESKDQSAN
+394 KDQPAN
-402 VHSLFTAIQQLKH
+402 VYSLFTAIQQLKQ

-459 SETCLMMMDIDYF
+459 SETCLMVIDIDHF
-472 KQVNDVHGHLVGD
+472 KQVNDVYGHLMGD

-490 VAEKLKDNIRTSDL
+490 VAEKLKENIRTSDL

-516 IENISMERALKIAEK
+516 IENVGMERALKIAEK
-531 IRCEIYEAASMDS
+531 IRSEIYEAKSVDNV
-544 TRSPDLSVTI
+544 RCPDLKVSI
-554 SIGVAIGAASW
+554 SIGVAIGATSW
-565 TELLEKA
+565 MALLEKA

>member
-1 MSIIDYIFFFFQN
+1 
-14 RGRSLSMREVRSEH
+14 MREIRSEY
-28 LSKKLYVAMSIIIL
+28 LSQKLYIAMSIIIL

-48 IPLMVKSYNDYI
+48 IPLIVKSYRDYN
-60 KANQALIEIQALQ
+60 KTNQALTEIQALQ

-86 APANKV
+86 APANKL

-98 DFAKHVLELKAY
+98 AFAKHVLELKLY
-110 RVNIDEQMRST
+110 RLTVDEQMKKT
-121 QKILKKSGFSNL
+121 LEVLKHSNL
-133 NLDLF
+133 PNLDL
-138 SQLEQ
+138 SLVDRLDE
-143 ALAQG
+143 ALTQG
-148 RQQVDQYAALPR
+148 RQQVDAYAALPR
-160 EQRNAEKMDQAILK
+160 EQRNAETMDQAILK
-174 MFTAWECSHDV
+174 MFSAWDRSHDV

-192 SEGKDTAISNFY
+192 SEGKDTAVSNFY
-204 TQILLLADL
+204 VQILLLADL

-227 VTFEQPIP
+227 VAFKQPIP
-235 ETNLARSLQTRK
+235 ETNLARSLQTRR

-262 RDKTPEFKAL
+262 RDKTEEFKVL

-307 LTEVIVDKFTT
+307 LTEAIVDKFST
-318 VVDLQNY
+318 VVELQNY

-330 VEKATLEKRK
+330 VEKAIIEKHK
-340 AKNVLL
+340 AQNILL
-346 TTVSISLV
+346 TTVGISLI
-354 SIIAALFTM
+354 SIFAALFTM
-363 IYAQKRVFAPLIQ
+363 IYARKRVFSPLIQ
-376 AREILLDLSNS
+376 AREILFDLSHS
-387 SMRSNDL
+387 SIRPNPMDT
-394 ESKDQSAN
+394 KDQPAN
-402 VHSLFTAIQQLKH
+402 MYSLFTAIQQLKQ

-459 SETCLMMMDIDYF
+459 SETCLMVIDIDHF
-472 KQVNDVHGHLVGD
+472 KQVNDVYGHLMGD

-490 VAEKLKDNIRTSDL
+490 VVEKLKENIRTSDL

-516 IENISMERALKIAEK
+516 IENVGMERALKIAEK
-531 IRCEIYEAASMDS
+531 IRSEIYEAKPVDNV
-544 TRSPDLSVTI
+544 RCPDLKVSI
-554 SIGVAIGAASW
+554 SIGVAIGATNWMA
-565 TELLEKA
+565 LLEKA

>member
-1 MSIIDYIFFFFQN
+1 
-14 RGRSLSMREVRSEH
+14 MREIRSEY
-28 LSKKLYVAMSIIIL
+28 LSQKLYIAMSIIIL

-48 IPLMVKSYNDYI
+48 IPLMVKSYRDYI
-60 KANQALIEIQALQ
+60 KTNQALTEIQALQ

-86 APANKV
+86 APANKL

-98 DFAKHVLELKAY
+98 DFAKHVLELKLY
-110 RVNIDEQMRST
+110 RLTVDEQMQT
-121 QKILKKSGFSNL
+121 TLDVLKHSNL
-133 NLDLF
+133 PNLDLSLF
-138 SQLEQ
+138 ERLDE
-143 ALAQG
+143 ALTQG
-148 RQQVDQYAALPR
+148 RQQVDTYAALPR
-160 EQRNAEKMDQAILK
+160 EQCNAETMDQAILK
-174 MFTAWECSHDV
+174 MFSAWDRSHDV

-192 SEGKDTAISNFY
+192 SEGKDTAVSNFY
-204 TQILLLADL
+204 VQILLLADL

-227 VTFEQPIP
+227 VAFKQPIP

-262 RDKTPEFKAL
+262 HDKTEEFKVL

-307 LTEVIVDKFTT
+307 LTEAIVDKFST
-318 VVDLQNY
+318 VVELQNY

-330 VEKATLEKRK
+330 VEKAIIEKHK
-340 AKNVLL
+340 AQNILL
-346 TTVSISLV
+346 TTVSISLI
-354 SIIAALFTM
+354 SIFAALFTM
-363 IYAQKRVFAPLIQ
+363 IYARKRVFSPLIQ
-376 AREILLDLSNS
+376 AREILFDLSHS
-387 SMRSNDL
+387 SIRPNPMDT
-394 ESKDQSAN
+394 KDQPAN
-402 VHSLFTAIQQLKH
+402 MYSLFTAIQQLKQ

-459 SETCLMMMDIDYF
+459 SETCLMVIDIDHF
-472 KQVNDVHGHLVGD
+472 KQVNDVYGHLMGD

-490 VAEKLKDNIRTSDL
+490 VAEKLKENIRTSDL

-516 IENISMERALKIAEK
+516 IENVGMERALKIAEK
-531 IRCEIYEAASMDS
+531 IRSEIYEAKSVDNV
-544 TRSPDLSVTI
+544 RCPDLKVSI
-554 SIGVAIGAASW
+554 SIGVAIGATSW
-565 TELLEKA
+565 MALLEKA

-578 AKEQGKNKVAS
+578 AKEQGKNKVVAYSVDEVNESYYI

>member
-1 MSIIDYIFFFFQN
+1 
-14 RGRSLSMREVRSEH
+14 MREIRSEY
-28 LSKKLYVAMSIIIL
+28 LSQKLYIAMSIIIL

-48 IPLMVKSYNDYI
+48 IPLIVKSYRDYN
-60 KANQALIEIQALQ
+60 KTNQALTEIQALQ

-86 APANKV
+86 APANKL

-98 DFAKHVLELKAY
+98 DFAKHVLELKLY
-110 RVNIDEQMRST
+110 RLTVDEQMKKT
-121 QKILKKSGFSNL
+121 LEVLKHSNL
-133 NLDLF
+133 PNLDLSLF
-138 SQLEQ
+138 DRLDE
-143 ALAQG
+143 ALTQG
-148 RQQVDQYAALPR
+148 RQQVDAYAALPR
-160 EQRNAEKMDQAILK
+160 EQRNAETMDQAILK
-174 MFTAWECSHDV
+174 MFNAWDRSHDV

-192 SEGKDTAISNFY
+192 SEGKDTAVSNFY
-204 TQILLLADL
+204 VQILLLADL

-227 VTFEQPIP
+227 VAFKQPIP

-262 RDKTPEFKAL
+262 RDKTEEFKVL

-307 LTEVIVDKFTT
+307 LTEAIVDKFST
-318 VVDLQNY
+318 VVELQNY

-330 VEKATLEKRK
+330 VEKAIIEKHK
-340 AKNVLL
+340 AQNILL
-346 TTVSISLV
+346 TTVGISLI
-354 SIIAALFTM
+354 SIFAALFTM
-363 IYAQKRVFAPLIQ
+363 IYARKRVFSPLIQ
-376 AREILLDLSNS
+376 AREILFDLSHS
-387 SMRSNDL
+387 SIRPNPMDT
-394 ESKDQSAN
+394 KDQPAN
-402 VHSLFTAIQQLKH
+402 MYSLFTAIQQLKQ

-453 NQPTQF
+453 NQLTQF
-459 SETCLMMMDIDYF
+459 SETCLMVIDIDHF
-472 KQVNDVHGHLVGD
+472 KQVNDVYGHLMGD

-490 VAEKLKDNIRTSDL
+490 VAEKLKENIRTSDL

-516 IENISMERALKIAEK
+516 IENVGMERALKIAEK
-531 IRCEIYEAASMDS
+531 IRSEIYEAKSVDNV
-544 TRSPDLSVTI
+544 RCPDLKVSI
-554 SIGVAIGAASW
+554 SIGVAIGATSW
-565 TELLEKA
+565 MALLEKA

>member
-1 MSIIDYIFFFFQN
+1 
-14 RGRSLSMREVRSEH
+14 MREIRSEY
-28 LSKKLYVAMSIIIL
+28 LSQKLYIAMSIIIL

-48 IPLMVKSYNDYI
+48 IPLIVKSYRDYN
-60 KANQALIEIQALQ
+60 KTNQALTEIQALQ

-86 APANKV
+86 APANKL

-98 DFAKHVLELKAY
+98 DFAKHVLELKLY
-110 RVNIDEQMRST
+110 RLTVDEQMKKT
-121 QKILKKSGFSNL
+121 LEVLKHSNL
-133 NLDLF
+133 PNLDLSLF
-138 SQLEQ
+138 DRLDE
-143 ALAQG
+143 ALTQG
-148 RQQVDQYAALPR
+148 RQQVDAYAALPR
-160 EQRNAEKMDQAILK
+160 EQRNAEKMDQAILE
-174 MFTAWECSHDV
+174 MFNAWEHSHDV

-192 SEGKDTAISNFY
+192 SEGKDTAVSNFY
-204 TQILLLADL
+204 VQILLLADL

-227 VTFEQPIP
+227 VAFKQPIP
-235 ETNLARSLQTRK
+235 ETNLARSLQTRR

-262 RDKTPEFKAL
+262 RDKTEEFKVL

-307 LTEVIVDKFTT
+307 LTEAIVDKFST
-318 VVDLQNY
+318 VVELQNY

-330 VEKATLEKRK
+330 VEKAIIEKHK
-340 AKNVLL
+340 AQNILL
-346 TTVSISLV
+346 TTVGISLI
-354 SIIAALFTM
+354 SIFAALFTM
-363 IYAQKRVFAPLIQ
+363 IYARKRVFSPLIQ
-376 AREILLDLSNS
+376 AREILFDLSHS
-387 SMRSNDL
+387 SIRPNPMDT
-394 ESKDQSAN
+394 KDQPAN
-402 VHSLFTAIQQLKH
+402 VYSLFTAIQQLKQ

-459 SETCLMMMDIDYF
+459 SETCLMVIDIDHF
-472 KQVNDVHGHLVGD
+472 KQVNDVYGHLMGD

-490 VAEKLKDNIRTSDL
+490 VAEKLKENIRTSDL

-516 IENISMERALKIAEK
+516 IENVGMERALKIAEK
-531 IRCEIYEAASMDS
+531 IRSEIYEAKSVDNV
-544 TRSPDLSVTI
+544 RCPDLKVSI
-554 SIGVAIGAASW
+554 SIGVAIGATSW
-565 TELLEKA
+565 MALLEKA

>member
-1 MSIIDYIFFFFQN
+1 
-14 RGRSLSMREVRSEH
+14 MREIRSEY
-28 LSKKLYVAMSIIIL
+28 LSQKLYIAMSIIIL

-48 IPLMVKSYNDYI
+48 IPLMVKSYRDYI
-60 KANQALIEIQALQ
+60 KTNQALTEIQALQ

-86 APANKV
+86 APANKL

-98 DFAKHVLELKAY
+98 DFAKHVLELKLY
-110 RVNIDEQMRST
+110 RLTVDEQM
-121 QKILKKSGFSNL
+121 QKTLEVLKHSNL
-133 NLDLF
+133 PNLDLSLF
-138 SQLEQ
+138 DRLDE
-143 ALAQG
+143 ALMQG
-148 RQQVDQYAALPR
+148 RQQVDAYAALPR
-160 EQRNAEKMDQAILK
+160 EQRNAETMDQAILK
-174 MFTAWECSHDV
+174 MFSAWDRSHDV

-192 SEGKDTAISNFY
+192 SEGKDTAVSNFY
-204 TQILLLADL
+204 VQILLLADL

-227 VTFEQPIP
+227 VAFKQPIP

-262 RDKTPEFKAL
+262 RDKTEEFKVL

-307 LTEVIVDKFTT
+307 LTEAIVDKFST
-318 VVDLQNY
+318 VVELQNY

-330 VEKATLEKRK
+330 VEKAIIEKHK
-340 AKNVLL
+340 AQNILL
-346 TTVSISLV
+346 TTVGISLI
-354 SIIAALFTM
+354 SIFAALFTM
-363 IYAQKRVFAPLIQ
+363 IYARKRVFSPLIQ
-376 AREILLDLSNS
+376 AREILFDLSHS
-387 SMRSNDL
+387 SIRPNPMDT
-394 ESKDQSAN
+394 KDQPAN
-402 VHSLFTAIQQLKH
+402 MYSLFTAIQQLKQ

-459 SETCLMMMDIDYF
+459 SETCLMVIDIDHF
-472 KQVNDVHGHLVGD
+472 KQVNDVYGHLMGD

-490 VAEKLKDNIRTSDL
+490 VAEKLKENIRTSDL

-516 IENISMERALKIAEK
+516 IENVGMERALKIAEK
-531 IRCEIYEAASMDS
+531 IRSEIYEAKPLDNV
-544 TRSPDLSVTI
+544 RCPDLKVSI
-554 SIGVAIGAASW
+554 SIGVAIGATSW
-565 TELLEKA
+565 MALLEKA

-578 AKEQGKNKVAS
+578 AKEQGKNKVVAYSVGEVNESYYI

>member
-1 MSIIDYIFFFFQN
+1 
-14 RGRSLSMREVRSEH
+14 MREIRSEY
-28 LSKKLYVAMSIIIL
+28 LSQKLYIAMSIIIL

-48 IPLMVKSYNDYI
+48 IPLIVKSYRDYN
-60 KANQALIEIQALQ
+60 KTYQALTEIQALQ

-86 APANKV
+86 APANKL

-98 DFAKHVLELKAY
+98 DFAKHVLELKLY
-110 RVNIDEQMRST
+110 RLTVDEQMKKT
-121 QKILKKSGFSNL
+121 LEVLKHSNL
-133 NLDLF
+133 PNLDL
-138 SQLEQ
+138 SLVDRLDE
-143 ALAQG
+143 ALTQG
-148 RQQVDQYAALPR
+148 RQQVDAYAALPR
-160 EQRNAEKMDQAILK
+160 EQRNAETMDQAILK
-174 MFTAWECSHDV
+174 MFNAWDRSHDV

-192 SEGKDTAISNFY
+192 SEGKDTAVSNFY
-204 TQILLLADL
+204 VQILLLADL

-227 VTFEQPIP
+227 VAFKQPIP
-235 ETNLARSLQTRK
+235 ETNLARSLQTRR

-262 RDKTPEFKAL
+262 PDKTEEFKVL

-307 LTEVIVDKFTT
+307 LTEAIVDKFST
-318 VVDLQNY
+318 VVELQNY

-330 VEKATLEKRK
+330 VEKAIIEKHK
-340 AKNVLL
+340 AQNILL
-346 TTVSISLV
+346 TTVGISLI
-354 SIIAALFTM
+354 SIFAALFTM
-363 IYAQKRVFAPLIQ
+363 IYARKRVFSPLIQ
-376 AREILLDLSNS
+376 AREILFDLSHS
-387 SMRSNDL
+387 SIRPNPMDT
-394 ESKDQSAN
+394 KDQPAN
-402 VHSLFTAIQQLKH
+402 MYSLFTAIQQLKQ

-459 SETCLMMMDIDYF
+459 SETCLMVIDIDHF
-472 KQVNDVHGHLVGD
+472 KQVNDVYGHLMGD

-490 VAEKLKDNIRTSDL
+490 VAEKLKENIRTSDL

-516 IENISMERALKIAEK
+516 IENVGMERALKIAEK
-531 IRCEIYEAASMDS
+531 IRSEIYEAKSVDNV
-544 TRSPDLSVTI
+544 RCPDLKVSI
-554 SIGVAIGAASW
+554 SIGVAIGATSW
-565 TELLEKA
+565 MALLEKA

>member
-1 MSIIDYIFFFFQN
+1 
-14 RGRSLSMREVRSEH
+14 MREIRSEY
-28 LSKKLYVAMSIIIL
+28 LSQKLYIAMSIIIL

-48 IPLMVKSYNDYI
+48 IPLIVKSYRDYN
-60 KANQALIEIQALQ
+60 KTNQALTEIQALQ

-86 APANKV
+86 APANKL

-98 DFAKHVLELKAY
+98 DFAKHVLELKLY
-110 RVNIDEQMRST
+110 RLTVDEQMKKT
-121 QKILKKSGFSNL
+121 LEVLKHSNL
-133 NLDLF
+133 PNLDL
-138 SQLEQ
+138 SLVDRLDE
-143 ALAQG
+143 ALTQG
-148 RQQVDQYAALPR
+148 RQQVDAYAALPR
-160 EQRNAEKMDQAILK
+160 EQRNAETMDQAILK
-174 MFTAWECSHDV
+174 MFNAWDRSHDV

-192 SEGKDTAISNFY
+192 SEGKDTAVSNFY
-204 TQILLLADL
+204 VQILLLADL

-227 VTFEQPIP
+227 VAFKQPIP

-262 RDKTPEFKAL
+262 RDKTEEFKVL

-307 LTEVIVDKFTT
+307 LTEAIVDKFST
-318 VVDLQNY
+318 VVELQNY

-330 VEKATLEKRK
+330 VQKAIIEKHK
-340 AKNVLL
+340 AQNILL
-346 TTVSISLV
+346 TTVGISLI
-354 SIIAALFTM
+354 SIFAVLFTM
-363 IYAQKRVFAPLIQ
+363 IYARKRVFSPLIQ
-376 AREILLDLSNS
+376 AREILFDLSHS
-387 SMRSNDL
+387 SIRPNPMDT
-394 ESKDQSAN
+394 KDQPAN
-402 VHSLFTAIQQLKH
+402 MYSLFTAIQQLKQ

-459 SETCLMMMDIDYF
+459 SETCLMVIDIDHF
-472 KQVNDVHGHLVGD
+472 KQVNDVYGHLMGD

-490 VAEKLKDNIRTSDL
+490 VAEKLKENIRTSDL

-516 IENISMERALKIAEK
+516 IENVGMERALKIAEK
-531 IRCEIYEAASMDS
+531 IRSEIYEAKSVDNV
-544 TRSPDLSVTI
+544 RCPDLKVSI
-554 SIGVAIGAASW
+554 SIGVAIGATSW
-565 TELLEKA
+565 MALLEKA

-578 AKEQGKNKVAS
+578 AKEQGKNKVVAYSVDEVNESYYI

>member
-1 MSIIDYIFFFFQN
+1 
-14 RGRSLSMREVRSEH
+14 MREIRSEY
-28 LSKKLYVAMSIIIL
+28 LSQKLYIAMSIIIL

-48 IPLMVKSYNDYI
+48 IPLIVKSYRDYN
-60 KANQALIEIQALQ
+60 KTNQALTEIQALQ

-86 APANKV
+86 APANKL

-98 DFAKHVLELKAY
+98 DFAKHVLELKLY
-110 RVNIDEQMRST
+110 RLTVDEQMKKT
-121 QKILKKSGFSNL
+121 LEVLKHSNL
-133 NLDLF
+133 PNLDL
-138 SQLEQ
+138 SLVDRLDE
-143 ALAQG
+143 ALTQG
-148 RQQVDQYAALPR
+148 RQQVDAYAALPR
-160 EQRNAEKMDQAILK
+160 EQRNAETMDQAILE
-174 MFTAWECSHDV
+174 MFNAWEHSHDV

-192 SEGKDTAISNFY
+192 SEGKDTAVSNFY
-204 TQILLLADL
+204 VQILLLADL

-227 VTFEQPIP
+227 VAFKQPIP

-262 RDKTPEFKAL
+262 RDKTEEFKVL

-307 LTEVIVDKFTT
+307 LTEAIVDKFST
-318 VVDLQNY
+318 VVELQNY

-330 VEKATLEKRK
+330 VEKAIIEKHK
-340 AKNVLL
+340 AQNILL
-346 TTVSISLV
+346 TTVGISLI
-354 SIIAALFTM
+354 SIFAALFTM
-363 IYAQKRVFAPLIQ
+363 IYARKRVFSPLIQ
-376 AREILLDLSNS
+376 AREILFDLSHS
-387 SMRSNDL
+387 SIRPNPMDT
-394 ESKDQSAN
+394 KDQPAN
-402 VHSLFTAIQQLKH
+402 MYSLFTAIQQLKQ

-459 SETCLMMMDIDYF
+459 SETCLMVIDIDHF
-472 KQVNDVHGHLVGD
+472 KQVNDVYGHLMGD

-490 VAEKLKDNIRTSDL
+490 VAEKLKENIRTSDL

-516 IENISMERALKIAEK
+516 IENVGMERALKIAEK
-531 IRCEIYEAASMDS
+531 IRSEIYEAKSVDNV
-544 TRSPDLSVTI
+544 RCPDLKVSI
-554 SIGVAIGAASW
+554 SIGVAIGATSW
-565 TELLEKA
+565 MALLEKA

>member
-1 MSIIDYIFFFFQN
+1 
-14 RGRSLSMREVRSEH
+14 MREIRSEY
-28 LSKKLYVAMSIIIL
+28 LSQKLYIAMSIIIL

-48 IPLMVKSYNDYI
+48 IPLIVKSYRDYN
-60 KANQALIEIQALQ
+60 KTNQALTEIQALQ

-86 APANKV
+86 APANKL

-98 DFAKHVLELKAY
+98 DFAKHVLELKLY
-110 RVNIDEQMRST
+110 RLTVDEQMKKT
-121 QKILKKSGFSNL
+121 LEVLKHSNL
-133 NLDLF
+133 PNLDL
-138 SQLEQ
+138 SLVDRLDE
-143 ALAQG
+143 ALTQG
-148 RQQVDQYAALPR
+148 RQQVDAYAALPR
-160 EQRNAEKMDQAILK
+160 EQRNAETMDQAILK
-174 MFTAWECSHDV
+174 MFSAWDRSHDV

-192 SEGKDTAISNFY
+192 SEGKDTAVSNFY
-204 TQILLLADL
+204 VQILLLADL

-227 VTFEQPIP
+227 VAFKQPIP

-262 RDKTPEFKAL
+262 RDKTEEFKVL

-307 LTEVIVDKFTT
+307 LTEAIVDKFST
-318 VVDLQNY
+318 VVELQNY

-330 VEKATLEKRK
+330 VEKAIIEKHK
-340 AKNVLL
+340 AQNILL
-346 TTVSISLV
+346 TTVGISLI
-354 SIIAALFTM
+354 SIFAALFTM
-363 IYAQKRVFAPLIQ
+363 IYARKRVFSPLIQ
-376 AREILLDLSNS
+376 AREILFDLSHS
-387 SMRSNDL
+387 SIRPNPMDT
-394 ESKDQSAN
+394 KDQPAN
-402 VHSLFTAIQQLKH
+402 VYSLFTAIQQLKQ

-459 SETCLMMMDIDYF
+459 SETCLMVIDIDHF
-472 KQVNDVHGHLVGD
+472 KQVNDVYGHLMGD

-490 VAEKLKDNIRTSDL
+490 VAEKLKENIRTSDL

-516 IENISMERALKIAEK
+516 IENVGMERALKIAEK
-531 IRCEIYEAASMDS
+531 IRSEIYEAKPVDNV
-544 TRSPDLSVTI
+544 RCPDLKVSISI
-554 SIGVAIGAASW
+554 SIGVAIGATSW
-565 TELLEKA
+565 MALLEKA

>member
-1 MSIIDYIFFFFQN
+1 
-14 RGRSLSMREVRSEH
+14 MREIRSEY
-28 LSKKLYVAMSIIIL
+28 LSQKLYIAMSIIIL

-48 IPLMVKSYNDYI
+48 IPLIVKSYRDYN
-60 KANQALIEIQALQ
+60 KTNQALTEIQALQ

-86 APANKV
+86 APANKL

-98 DFAKHVLELKAY
+98 DFAKHVLELKLY
-110 RVNIDEQMRST
+110 RLTVDEQMKKT
-121 QKILKKSGFSNL
+121 LEVLKHSNL
-133 NLDLF
+133 PNLDLSLF
-138 SQLEQ
+138 DRLDE
-143 ALAQG
+143 ALTQG
-148 RQQVDQYAALPR
+148 RQQVDAYAALPR
-160 EQRNAEKMDQAILK
+160 EQRNAETMDQAILK
-174 MFTAWECSHDV
+174 MFSAWDRSHDV

-192 SEGKDTAISNFY
+192 SEGKDTAVSNFY
-204 TQILLLADL
+204 VQILLLADL

-227 VTFEQPIP
+227 VAFKQPIP

-262 RDKTPEFKAL
+262 RDKTEEFKVL

-307 LTEVIVDKFTT
+307 LTEAIVDKFST
-318 VVDLQNY
+318 VVELQNY

-330 VEKATLEKRK
+330 VEKAIIEKHK
-340 AKNVLL
+340 AQNILL
-346 TTVSISLV
+346 TTVGISLI
-354 SIIAALFTM
+354 SIFAALFTM
-363 IYAQKRVFAPLIQ
+363 IYARKRVFSPLIQ
-376 AREILLDLSNS
+376 AREILFDLSHS
-387 SMRSNDL
+387 SIRPNPMDT
-394 ESKDQSAN
+394 KDQPAN
-402 VHSLFTAIQQLKH
+402 MYSLFTAIQQLKQ

-459 SETCLMMMDIDYF
+459 SETCLMVIDIDHF
-472 KQVNDVHGHLVGD
+472 KQVNDVYGHLMGD

-490 VAEKLKDNIRTSDL
+490 VAEKLKENIRTSDL

-516 IENISMERALKIAEK
+516 IENVGMERALKIAEK
-531 IRCEIYEAASMDS
+531 IRSEIYEAKSVDNV
-544 TRSPDLSVTI
+544 RCPDLKVSI
-554 SIGVAIGAASW
+554 SIGVAIGATSW
-565 TELLEKA
+565 MALLEKA

-578 AKEQGKNKVAS
+578 AKEQGKNKVVAYSVDEVNESYYI

>member
-1 MSIIDYIFFFFQN
+1 
-14 RGRSLSMREVRSEH
+14 MREIRSEY
-28 LSKKLYVAMSIIIL
+28 LSQKLYIAMSIIIL

-98 DFAKHVLELKAY
+98 DFAKHVLELKLY
-110 RVNIDEQMRST
+110 RLTVDEQI
-121 QKILKKSGFSNL
+121 QKTLATLKHSNL
-133 NLDLF
+133 SNLDLSLF
-138 SQLEQ
+138 DRLDE
-143 ALAQG
+143 ALKQG
-148 RQQVDQYAALPR
+148 RHQVDAYAALPR
-160 EQRNAEKMDQAILK
+160 EQRNAEKMDQAILE
-174 MFTAWECSHDV
+174 MFNAWEHSHDV

-192 SEGKDTAISNFY
+192 SGGKDTAISNFY

-227 VTFEQPIP
+227 VAFKQPIP

-262 RDKTPEFKAL
+262 RDKTQEFREL

-307 LTEVIVDKFTT
+307 LTEAIVDKFST
-318 VVDLQNY
+318 VVELQNY

-330 VEKATLEKRK
+330 VEKAIIEKHK
-340 AKNVLL
+340 AQNILL
-346 TTVSISLV
+346 TTVGISLI
-354 SIIAALFTM
+354 SIFAALFTM
-363 IYAQKRVFAPLIQ
+363 IYARKRVFSPLIQ
-376 AREILLDLSNS
+376 AREILFDLSHS
-387 SMRSNDL
+387 SIRPNPMDT
-394 ESKDQSAN
+394 KDQPAN
-402 VHSLFTAIQQLKH
+402 MYSLFTAIQQLKQ

-432 LDSLTGV
+432 LDSLTGI

-459 SETCLMMMDIDYF
+459 SETCLMVIDIDHF
-472 KQVNDVHGHLVGD
+472 KQVNDVYGHLMGD

-490 VAEKLKDNIRTSDL
+490 VAEKLKENIRTSDL

-516 IENISMERALKIAEK
+516 IENVGMERALKIAEK
-531 IRCEIYEAASMDS
+531 IRSEIYEAKSVDNV
-544 TRSPDLSVTI
+544 RCPDLKVSI
-554 SIGVAIGAASW
+554 SIGVAIGATSW
-565 TELLEKA
+565 MALLEKA

-578 AKEQGKNKVAS
+578 AKEQGKNKVAI

>member
-1 MSIIDYIFFFFQN
+1 
-14 RGRSLSMREVRSEH
+14 MREIRSEY
-28 LSKKLYVAMSIIIL
+28 LSQKLYIAMSIIIL

-48 IPLMVKSYNDYI
+48 IPLMVKSYRDYI
-60 KANQALIEIQALQ
+60 KTNQALTEIQALQ

-86 APANKV
+86 APANKL

-98 DFAKHVLELKAY
+98 DFAKHVLELKLY
-110 RVNIDEQMRST
+110 RLTVDEQMKKT
-121 QKILKKSGFSNL
+121 LEVLKHSNL
-133 NLDLF
+133 PNLDLSLF
-138 SQLEQ
+138 DRLDE
-143 ALAQG
+143 ALMQG
-148 RQQVDQYAALPR
+148 RQQVDAYAALPR
-160 EQRNAEKMDQAILK
+160 EQRNAEKMDQAILE
-174 MFTAWECSHDV
+174 MFNAWEHSHDV

-192 SEGKDTAISNFY
+192 SEGKDTAVSNFY
-204 TQILLLADL
+204 VQILLLADL

-227 VTFEQPIP
+227 VAFKQPIP

-262 RDKTPEFKAL
+262 RDKTEEFKVL

-307 LTEVIVDKFTT
+307 LTEAIVDKFST
-318 VVDLQNY
+318 VVELQNY

-330 VEKATLEKRK
+330 VEKAIIEKHK
-340 AKNVLL
+340 AQNILL
-346 TTVSISLV
+346 TTVGISLI
-354 SIIAALFTM
+354 SIFAALFTM
-363 IYAQKRVFAPLIQ
+363 IYARKRVFSPLIQ
-376 AREILLDLSNS
+376 AREILFDLSHS
-387 SMRSNDL
+387 SLRPNPMDT
-394 ESKDQSAN
+394 KDQPAN
-402 VHSLFTAIQQLKH
+402 VYSLFAAIQHLKQ

-432 LDSLTGV
+432 LDSLTEV

-459 SETCLMMMDIDYF
+459 SETCLMVIDIDHF
-472 KQVNDVHGHLVGD
+472 KQVNDVYGHLMGD

-490 VAEKLKDNIRTSDL
+490 VAEKLKENIRTSDL

-516 IENISMERALKIAEK
+516 IENVGMERALKIAEK
-531 IRCEIYEAASMDS
+531 IRSEIYEAKPLDNV
-544 TRSPDLSVTI
+544 RCPDLKVSI
-554 SIGVAIGAASW
+554 SIGVAIGATSW
-565 TELLEKA
+565 MALLEKA

>member
-1 MSIIDYIFFFFQN
+1 
-14 RGRSLSMREVRSEH
+14 MREIRSEY
-28 LSKKLYVAMSIIIL
+28 LSQKLYIAMSIIIL

-48 IPLMVKSYNDYI
+48 IPLIVKSYRDYN
-60 KANQALIEIQALQ
+60 KTNQALTEIQALQ

-86 APANKV
+86 APANKL

-98 DFAKHVLELKAY
+98 DFAKHVLELKLY
-110 RVNIDEQMRST
+110 RLTVDEQMKKT
-121 QKILKKSGFSNL
+121 LEVLKHSNL
-133 NLDLF
+133 PNLDL
-138 SQLEQ
+138 SLVDRLDE
-143 ALAQG
+143 ALTQG
-148 RQQVDQYAALPR
+148 RQQVDAYAALPR
-160 EQRNAEKMDQAILK
+160 EQRNAETMDQAILK
-174 MFTAWECSHDV
+174 MFNAWDRSHDV

-213 RDQAGRAASNVMAH
+213 RDQAGRAASKVMAH

-262 RDKTPEFKAL
+262 RDKTEEFKVL

-307 LTEVIVDKFTT
+307 LTEAIVDKFST
-318 VVDLQNY
+318 VVELQNY

-330 VEKATLEKRK
+330 VEKAIIEKHK
-340 AKNVLL
+340 AQNILL
-346 TTVSISLV
+346 TTVSISLI
-354 SIIAALFTM
+354 SIFAALFTM
-363 IYAQKRVFAPLIQ
+363 IYARKRVFSPLIQ
-376 AREILLDLSNS
+376 AREILFDLSHS
-387 SMRSNDL
+387 SIRPNPMDT
-394 ESKDQSAN
+394 KDQPAN
-402 VHSLFTAIQQLKH
+402 MYSLFTAIQQLKQ

-459 SETCLMMMDIDYF
+459 SETCLMVIDIDHF
-472 KQVNDVHGHLVGD
+472 KQVNDLYGHLMGD

-490 VAEKLKDNIRTSDL
+490 VAEKLKENIRTSDL

-516 IENISMERALKIAEK
+516 IENIGMERALKIAEK
-531 IRCEIYEAASMDS
+531 IRSEIYEAKSVDS
-544 TRSPDLSVTI
+544 VRCPDLKVSI
-554 SIGVAIGAASW
+554 SIGVAIGATSW
-565 TELLEKA
+565 MALLEKA

>member
-1 MSIIDYIFFFFQN
+1 
-14 RGRSLSMREVRSEH
+14 MREIRSEY
-28 LSKKLYVAMSIIIL
+28 LSQKLYIAMSIIIL

-48 IPLMVKSYNDYI
+48 IPLIVKSYRDYI
-60 KANQALIEIQALQ
+60 KTNQALTEIQALQ

-86 APANKV
+86 APANKL

-98 DFAKHVLELKAY
+98 DFAKHVLELKLY
-110 RVNIDEQMRST
+110 RLTVDEQM
-121 QKILKKSGFSNL
+121 QKTLDVLKHSNL
-133 NLDLF
+133 PNLDLSLF
-138 SQLEQ
+138 DRLDE
-143 ALAQG
+143 ALTQG
-148 RQQVDQYAALPR
+148 RQQVDAYAALPR
-160 EQRNAEKMDQAILK
+160 EQRNAETMDQAILK
-174 MFTAWECSHDV
+174 MFSAWDRSHDV

-192 SEGKDTAISNFY
+192 SEGKDTAVSNFY
-204 TQILLLADL
+204 VQILLLADL

-227 VTFEQPIP
+227 VAFKQPIP

-262 RDKTPEFKAL
+262 RDKTEEFKVL

-307 LTEVIVDKFTT
+307 LTEAIVDKFST
-318 VVDLQNY
+318 VVELQNY

-330 VEKATLEKRK
+330 VEKAIIEKHK
-340 AKNVLL
+340 AQNILL
-346 TTVSISLV
+346 TTVSISLI
-354 SIIAALFTM
+354 SIFAALFTM
-363 IYAQKRVFAPLIQ
+363 IYARKRVFSPLIQ
-376 AREILLDLSNS
+376 AREILFDLSHS
-387 SMRSNDL
+387 SIRPNPMDT
-394 ESKDQSAN
+394 KDQPAN
-402 VHSLFTAIQQLKH
+402 MYSLFTAIQQLKQ

-459 SETCLMMMDIDYF
+459 SETCLMVIDIDHF
-472 KQVNDVHGHLVGD
+472 KQVNDVYGHLMGD

-490 VAEKLKDNIRTSDL
+490 VAEKLKENIRTSDL

-516 IENISMERALKIAEK
+516 IENVGMERALKIAEK
-531 IRCEIYEAASMDS
+531 IRSEIYEAKSVDS
-544 TRSPDLSVTI
+544 VRCPDLKVSI
-554 SIGVAIGAASW
+554 SIGVAIGATSW
-565 TELLEKA
+565 MALVEKA
-572 DRALFQ
+572 DHALFQ
-578 AKEQGKNKVAS
+578 AKEQGKNKVVAYSVDEVNESYYI

>member
-1 MSIIDYIFFFFQN
+1 
-14 RGRSLSMREVRSEH
+14 MREIRSEY
-28 LSKKLYVAMSIIIL
+28 LSQKLYIAMSIIIL

-48 IPLMVKSYNDYI
+48 IPLMVKSYRDYI
-60 KANQALIEIQALQ
+60 KTNQALTEIQALQ

-86 APANKV
+86 APANKL

-98 DFAKHVLELKAY
+98 DFAKHVLELKLY
-110 RVNIDEQMRST
+110 RLTVDEQMKKT
-121 QKILKKSGFSNL
+121 LEVLKHSNL
-133 NLDLF
+133 PNLDLSLF
-138 SQLEQ
+138 DRLDE
-143 ALAQG
+143 ALTQG
-148 RQQVDQYAALPR
+148 RQQVDAYAALPR
-160 EQRNAEKMDQAILK
+160 EQRNAETMDQAILK
-174 MFTAWECSHDV
+174 MFSAWDRSHDV

-192 SEGKDTAISNFY
+192 SEGKDTAVSNFY
-204 TQILLLADL
+204 VQILLLADL

-227 VTFEQPIP
+227 VAFKQPIP

-262 RDKTPEFKAL
+262 RDKTEEFKVL

-307 LTEVIVDKFTT
+307 LTEAIVDKFST
-318 VVDLQNY
+318 VVELQNY

-330 VEKATLEKRK
+330 VEKAIIEKHK
-340 AKNVLL
+340 AQNILL
-346 TTVSISLV
+346 TTVGISLI
-354 SIIAALFTM
+354 SIFAALFTM
-363 IYAQKRVFAPLIQ
+363 IYARKRVFSPLIQ
-376 AREILLDLSNS
+376 AREILFDLSHS
-387 SMRSNDL
+387 SLRPNPMDT
-394 ESKDQSAN
+394 KDQPAN
-402 VHSLFTAIQQLKH
+402 VYSLFAAIQQLKQ

-459 SETCLMMMDIDYF
+459 SETCLMVIDIDHF
-472 KQVNDVHGHLVGD
+472 KQVNDVYGHLMGD

-490 VAEKLKDNIRTSDL
+490 VAEKLKENIRTSDL
-504 LVRYGGDEFIVL
+504 QVRYGGDEFIVL
-516 IENISMERALKIAEK
+516 IENIGMERALKIAEK
-531 IRCEIYEAASMDS
+531 IRSEIYEAKSVDS
-544 TRSPDLSVTI
+544 VRCPDLKVSI
-554 SIGVAIGAASW
+554 SIGVAIGATSW
-565 TELLEKA
+565 MALLEKA

-578 AKEQGKNKVAS
+578 AKEQGKNKVVAYSVDEVNESYYI

>member
-1 MSIIDYIFFFFQN
+1 
-14 RGRSLSMREVRSEH
+14 MREIRSEY
-28 LSKKLYVAMSIIIL
+28 LSQKLYIAMSIIIL

-48 IPLMVKSYNDYI
+48 IPLIVKSYRDYN
-60 KANQALIEIQALQ
+60 KTNQALTEIQALQ

-86 APANKV
+86 APANKL

-98 DFAKHVLELKAY
+98 DFAKHVLELKLY
-110 RVNIDEQMRST
+110 RLTVDEQMKKT
-121 QKILKKSGFSNL
+121 LEVLKHSNL
-133 NLDLF
+133 PNLDLSLF
-138 SQLEQ
+138 DRLDE
-143 ALAQG
+143 ALKQG
-148 RQQVDQYAALPR
+148 RQQVDAYAALPR
-160 EQRNAEKMDQAILK
+160 EQRNAETMNQAILK
-174 MFTAWECSHDV
+174 MFSAWDRSHDV

-192 SEGKDTAISNFY
+192 SEGKDTAVSNFY
-204 TQILLLADL
+204 VQILLLADL

-227 VTFEQPIP
+227 VAFKQPIP

-262 RDKTPEFKAL
+262 RDKTEEFKVL

-307 LTEVIVDKFTT
+307 LTEAIVDKFST
-318 VVDLQNY
+318 VVELQNY

-330 VEKATLEKRK
+330 VEKAIIEKHK
-340 AKNVLL
+340 AQNILL
-346 TTVSISLV
+346 TTVGISLI
-354 SIIAALFTM
+354 SIFAALFTM
-363 IYAQKRVFAPLIQ
+363 IYARKRVFSPLIQ
-376 AREILLDLSNS
+376 AREILFDLSHS
-387 SMRSNDL
+387 SIRPNPMDT
-394 ESKDQSAN
+394 KDQPAN
-402 VHSLFTAIQQLKH
+402 MYSLFTAIQQLKQ

-459 SETCLMMMDIDYF
+459 SETCLMVIDIDHF
-472 KQVNDVHGHLVGD
+472 KQVNDVYGHLMGD

-490 VAEKLKDNIRTSDL
+490 VAEKLKENIRTSDL

-516 IENISMERALKIAEK
+516 IENVGMERALKIAEK
-531 IRCEIYEAASMDS
+531 IRSEIYEAKSVDNV
-544 TRSPDLSVTI
+544 RCPDLKVSI
-554 SIGVAIGAASW
+554 SIGVAIGATSW
-565 TELLEKA
+565 MALLEKA

>member
-1 MSIIDYIFFFFQN
+1 
-14 RGRSLSMREVRSEH
+14 MREIRSEY
-28 LSKKLYVAMSIIIL
+28 LSQKLYIAISIIIL

-48 IPLMVKSYNDYI
+48 IPLMVKSYRDYI
-60 KANQALIEIQALQ
+60 KTNQALTEIQALQ

-86 APANKV
+86 APANKL

-98 DFAKHVLELKAY
+98 DFAKHVLELKLY
-110 RVNIDEQMRST
+110 RLTVDEQMKKT
-121 QKILKKSGFSNL
+121 LEVLKHSNL
-133 NLDLF
+133 PNLDLSLF
-138 SQLEQ
+138 DRLDE
-143 ALAQG
+143 ALMQG
-148 RQQVDQYAALPR
+148 RQQVDAYAALPR
-160 EQRNAEKMDQAILK
+160 EQRNAEKMDQAILE
-174 MFTAWECSHDV
+174 MFNAWEHSHDV

-192 SEGKDTAISNFY
+192 SEGKDTAVSNFY
-204 TQILLLADL
+204 VQILLLADL

-227 VTFEQPIP
+227 VAFKQPIP

-262 RDKTPEFKAL
+262 RDKTEEFKVL

-307 LTEVIVDKFTT
+307 LTEAIVDKFST
-318 VVDLQNY
+318 VVELQNY

-330 VEKATLEKRK
+330 VEKAIIEKHK
-340 AKNVLL
+340 AQNILL
-346 TTVSISLV
+346 TTVGISLI
-354 SIIAALFTM
+354 SIFAALFTM
-363 IYAQKRVFAPLIQ
+363 IYARKRVFGPLIQ
-376 AREILLDLSNS
+376 AREILFDLSHS
-387 SMRSNDL
+387 SIRPNPMDT
-394 ESKDQSAN
+394 KDQPAN
-402 VHSLFTAIQQLKH
+402 MYSLFTAIQQLKQ

-459 SETCLMMMDIDYF
+459 SETCLMVIDIDHF
-472 KQVNDVHGHLVGD
+472 KQVNDVYGHLMGD

-490 VAEKLKDNIRTSDL
+490 VAEKLKENIRTSDL

-516 IENISMERALKIAEK
+516 IENVGMERALKIAEK
-531 IRCEIYEAASMDS
+531 IRSEIYEAKSVDNV
-544 TRSPDLSVTI
+544 RCPDLKVSI
-554 SIGVAIGAASW
+554 SIGVAIGATSW
-565 TELLEKA
+565 MALLEKA